1 MQRSMNA
8 ILVSSAYIRIVE
20 YRVLSARSY
29 MCIEKKKPEYWLCES
44 RGGTSNN
51 RLQTSD
57 FRLFRESEVRG
68 LKNEVW
74 SLKSKVLPRF
84 RTISVGWSIYWYFF
98 KPRYNL
104 ASKAN
109 ILSLNVVNLPCQRL
123 SLDPG
128 PIFSYQDHIYFKAAM
143 TDKIE
148 LGNDLID
155 CLIQVRLYSSL
166 W

>member
-1 MQRSMNA
+1 MQRSMNV

-20 YRVLSARSY
+20 WRVLSARSY
-29 MCIEKKKPEYWLCES
+29 MFIEKKNLSIDCAKAEEGLQ
-44 RGGTSNN
+44 TTDF
-51 RLQTSD
+51 RLPTSD
-57 FRLFRESEVRG
+57 FFWSLKSEVWRM
-68 LKNEVW
+68 KSEVW
-74 SLKSKVLPRF
+74 SLKSSPAFVQL
-84 RTISVGWSIYWYFF
+84 SVGWSIYWYFF
-98 KPRYNL
+98 KPRYNF
-104 ASKAN
+104 SKAN
-109 ILSLNVVNLPCQRL
+109 ILSWKVVNLPCQRL

-155 CLIQVRLYSSL
+155 CLIQVRLCSSL

>member
-1 MQRSMNA
+1 MQRSMNV

-29 MCIEKKKPEYWLCES
+29 MCIEKKNPSIDCAKAEE
-44 RGGTSNN
+44 G
-51 RLQTSD
+51 LQTTD
-57 FRLFRESEVRG
+57 FRLPTSDNFKKKHFWSLKSEVWRM
-68 LKNEVW
+68 KSEVW
-74 SLKSKVLPRF
+74 SLKSSSAFVRL
-84 RTISVGWSIYWYFF
+84 SVGWSIYI
-98 KPRYNL
+98 YNL
-104 ASKAN
+104 ASKPN
-109 ILSLNVVNLPCQRL
+109 ILSLKVVNLPCQRL

-128 PIFSYQDHIYFKAAM
+128 PIFFYQDHIYFKAAM

-155 CLIQVRLYSSL
+155 CLIQVRLCSSL